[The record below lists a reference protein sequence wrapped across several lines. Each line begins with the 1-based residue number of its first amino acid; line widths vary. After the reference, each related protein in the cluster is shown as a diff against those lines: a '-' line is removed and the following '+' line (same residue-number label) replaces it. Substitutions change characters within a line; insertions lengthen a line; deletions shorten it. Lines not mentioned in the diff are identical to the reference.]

1 MDNVKI
7 PILDTCQKALNGKK
21 KKRKKLNMPV
31 KVSPGKLIP
40 RMWPDKL

>member
-7 PILDTCQKALNGKK
+7 PILDTCQKALNVKK
-21 KKRKKLNMPV
+21 KKKKLNMPV
-31 KVSPGKLIP
+31 KVSAGKLIP